1 MLSCWCLYCSSL
13 PEEPQQSVRWMLNVP
28 CVLFLQLILFCS
40 TLHPGLSGLTH
51 GPSRLLWN
59 PPPPTQGRVWGEPQ
73 FTFNDH
79 LMLWLIKEKQIT
91 PSIVMDWR
99 WRKSADASA
108 RQTITAQVCPL
119 YPPRAGQRKWWGWR
133 GGVGGGLWCHKK
145 VPEEECLRTGCLWSC
160 SHKRLLQLALPPPD
174 GNATDRT
181 LLAWNAHGHST
192 NYKYPRFFFPSSRTK
207 DTNFMSLQ
215 NCRELFWKMPDNYL
229 IMVIRITTWAE
240 RFW

>member
-59 PPPPTQGRVWGEPQ
+59 PPPPQGRVWGEPQ

-91 PSIVMDWR
+91 SSIVIDWR

-119 YPPRAGQRKWWGWR
+119 YPPRAGQRKWWGW
-133 GGVGGGLWCHKK
+133 GWVGEVYDVIKK
-145 VPEEECLRTGCLWSC
+145 CQKRSAWEQVVCGAAAIKDSC
-160 SHKRLLQLALPPPD
+160 SLHSLPQMVTPQTEHCWLGTHMD
-174 GNATDRT
+174 TART
-181 LLAWNAHGHST
+181 T
-192 NYKYPRFFFPSSRTK
+192 NIHVFFFPSSRTK

-229 IMVIRITTWAE
+229 VMVIRITTWAE